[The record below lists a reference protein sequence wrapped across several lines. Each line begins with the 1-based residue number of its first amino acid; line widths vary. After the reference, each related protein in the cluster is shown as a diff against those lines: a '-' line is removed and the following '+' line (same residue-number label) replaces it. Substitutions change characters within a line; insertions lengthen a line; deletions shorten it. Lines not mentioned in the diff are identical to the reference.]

1 MKILNSK
8 LKNIGI
14 LLLIALGFYF
24 FTRGDSGPKDTI
36 DLKLGVIKA
45 PDIVGTV
52 QIANKE
58 MVQVRFSW
66 EAGGITYN
74 DALNITKEEYAKLKP
89 EDIERMKEE
98 RFQAWVKTVNEGSKR

>member
-1 MKILNSK
+1 MNKFSNKTKVIVILV
-8 LKNIGI
+8 
-14 LLLIALGFYF
+14 LIALGFYF

-45 PDIVGTV
+45 PDIVGNV

-74 DALNITKEEYAKLKP
+74 DALNITKEEYAKLTP
-89 EDIERMKEE
+89 ADIERMKEE
-98 RFQAWVKTVNEGSKR
+98 RFAAWVKTVNEGSKK